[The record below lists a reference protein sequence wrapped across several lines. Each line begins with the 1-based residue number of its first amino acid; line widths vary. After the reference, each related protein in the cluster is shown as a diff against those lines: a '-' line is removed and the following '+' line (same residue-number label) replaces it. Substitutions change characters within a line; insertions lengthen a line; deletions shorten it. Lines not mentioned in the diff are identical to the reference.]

1 MEGLN
6 GPLEEFFERL
16 GSERS
21 VKVSLLAF
29 KAGRRVKAVMA
40 VPAVHPGPFR
50 NVGSSPLPGLIGAAL
65 EERLGCV
72 ASVPHGLS
80 GHELDLASQ
89 LQNRRVVEA
98 VLRSADFSASKPGAT
113 PLHRAAGE
121 GVEASCQVFGNCA
134 LITLTAAPRTMEDLP
149 QELDAAITVEAER
162 RGLSAVLVDAHNSI
176 DGRFKAG
183 GLVESFRRA
192 AVLGLERT
200 AGLRLLPFE
209 AGAVRVVPGEFGV
222 REGLGPGGISVL
234 LVRVGGQKAAY
245 VTVDGN
251 NMVAG
256 LREKILQSLREAG
269 IAEGEVLTTD
279 SHEVAGLVVTGRG
292 YHPVGEAIDQ
302 DALVGH
308 IRRAAEAAEADLEP
322 VEASSRVV
330 TVPGVRVIGGQR
342 IEDVCLIADEAIR
355 RSKRLAASLFPALGA
370 ILILLLL
377 TLL

>member
-1 MEGLN
+1 M
-6 GPLEEFFERL
+6 
-16 GSERS
+16 
-21 VKVSLLAF
+21 
-29 KAGRRVKAVMA
+29 
-40 VPAVHPGPFR
+40 
-50 NVGSSPLPGLIGAAL
+50 
-65 EERLGCV
+65 
-72 ASVPHGLS
+72 
-80 GHELDLASQ
+80 
-89 LQNRRVVEA
+89 
-98 VLRSADFSASKPGAT
+98 
-113 PLHRAAGE
+113 
-121 GVEASCQVFGNCA
+121 
-134 LITLTAAPRTMEDLP
+134 
-149 QELDAAITVEAER
+149 
-162 RGLSAVLVDAHNSI
+162 
-176 DGRFKAG
+176 
-183 GLVESFRRA
+183 
-192 AVLGLERT
+192 
-200 AGLRLLPFE
+200 
-209 AGAVRVVPGEFGV
+209 
-222 REGLGPGGISVL
+222 
-234 LVRVGGQKAAY
+234 VRVGGQKAAY

-342 IEDVCLIADEAIR
+342 IEDVCLVADEAIR

-370 ILILLLL
+370 ILILLL